1 MNWLQRS
8 MAWGRRLNRTAAFDA
23 LQKVLAGIGL
33 GTVLGNFAVMRLW
46 LLAPALAL
54 FAAAWYGLYLHY
66 GA

>member
-1 MNWLQRS
+1 MITRFIS
-8 MAWGRRLNRTAAFDA
+8 WGRSLNRAAAFDA

-33 GTVLGNFAVMRLW
+33 GTCFANFAVMRLW

-54 FAAAWYGLYLHY
+54 FAVAWYGLYRQY